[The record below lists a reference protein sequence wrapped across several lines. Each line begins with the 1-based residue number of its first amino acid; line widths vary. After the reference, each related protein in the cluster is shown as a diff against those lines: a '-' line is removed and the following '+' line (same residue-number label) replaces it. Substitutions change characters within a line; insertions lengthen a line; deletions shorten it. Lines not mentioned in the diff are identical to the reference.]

1 MDSQN
6 ENQQILLVEDE
17 VSLRQIL
24 AEKLRIEKFSVLE
37 ASNGKEG
44 LELSLERHPDLI
56 LLDIVMPV
64 MDGLSMLQELRKD
77 EWGSNVPV
85 ILLTNLNDST
95 KEFESMEMGAFG
107 YLVKAD
113 WKIDDVIA
121 KISETLS
128 N

>member
-1 MDSQN
+1 MDSRNQG
-6 ENQQILLVEDE
+6 QQILLVEDE

-37 ASNGKEG
+37 ASNGREG

-64 MDGLSMLQELRKD
+64 MDGLSMLQELRQD
-77 EWGSNVPV
+77 EWGANVPV

-113 WKIDDVIA
+113 WKIDDVVT
-121 KISETLS
+121 KIVETL
-128 N
+128 NN

>member
-1 MDSQN
+1 MESRN
-6 ENQQILLVEDE
+6 ENKLILLVEDE

-24 AEKLRIEKFSVLE
+24 AEKLTIEKYSVIE
-37 ASNGKEG
+37 ASNGKEA

-77 EWGSNVPV
+77 EWGADVPV

-121 KISETLS
+121 KIAETLGT
-128 N
+128 

>member
-6 ENQQILLVEDE
+6 ANRLILLVEDE

-24 AEKLRIEKFSVLE
+24 AEKLTVEKYSVLE
-37 ASNGKEG
+37 ASNGKEA
-44 LELSLERHPDLI
+44 LALSLERHPDLI

-64 MDGLSMLQELRKD
+64 MDGLTMLQELRKD
-77 EWGSNVPV
+77 EWGANVPV

-113 WKIDDVIA
+113 WKIDDVIG
-121 KISETLS
+121 KISETLGS
-128 N
+128 

>member
-121 KISETLS
+121 KISETL
-128 N
+128 NN

>member
-1 MDSQN
+1 MESRN
-6 ENQQILLVEDE
+6 ENKLILLVEDE

-24 AEKLRIEKFSVLE
+24 AEKLTIEKYSVIE
-37 ASNGKEG
+37 ASNGKEA

-77 EWGSNVPV
+77 EWGADVPV

-121 KISETLS
+121 KITETLGT
-128 N
+128 